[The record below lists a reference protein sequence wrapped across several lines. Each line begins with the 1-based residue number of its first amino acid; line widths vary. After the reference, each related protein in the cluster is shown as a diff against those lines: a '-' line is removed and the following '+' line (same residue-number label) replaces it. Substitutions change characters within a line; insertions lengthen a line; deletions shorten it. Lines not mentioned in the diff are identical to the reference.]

1 MPACA
6 PLSPVTRTSCGSTGP
21 TASSCSEPCSPGHR
35 AGALPSG
42 TFSGVPWSS
51 VMTSHPRR
59 AAMQDP
65 NQRYARTYSESG
77 LRRKL
82 ARYARAAGEEVA
94 EEVPCLLYAAPGRAK
109 PRRAEAAIHGALGY
123 FIFPL
128 DAIPDLAP
136 LVGYTDDLGVLAA
149 ALTTV
154 AFYINDDIKARTRV
168 QMEKWFGP
176 RTTDTGSEAEQVRVP

>member
-82 ARYARAAGEEVA
+82 ARYARAAGEEVV
-94 EEVPCLLYAAPGRAK
+94 EKVLWLFYAAQSPATPRWAK
-109 PRRAEAAIHGALGY
+109 TTIYVAFSL
-123 FIFPL
+123 FIFL
-128 DAIPDLAP
+128 MDVIPVLAT
-136 LVGYTDDLGVLAA
+136 LVEYTYDQSLLAA
-149 ALTTV
+149 AMTIV
-154 AFYINDDIKARTRV
+154 ALYIKNDIKSRNRV
-168 QMEKWFGP
+168 QM
-176 RTTDTGSEAEQVRVP
+176 

>member
-1 MPACA
+1 
-6 PLSPVTRTSCGSTGP
+6 
-21 TASSCSEPCSPGHR
+21 
-35 AGALPSG
+35 
-42 TFSGVPWSS
+42 
-51 VMTSHPRR
+51 
-59 AAMQDP
+59 MQDP

-82 ARYARAAGEEVA
+82 ARYARAAGEEVV
-94 EEVPCLLYAAPGRAK
+94 EKVLWLFYAAQSPATPRWAK
-109 PRRAEAAIHGALGY
+109 TAIYGALGY

-176 RTTDTGSEAEQVRVP
+176 RTTETGTEVEQVRSP